1 MGCSKVHVGTLER
14 KNRMVNLAFVLI
26 SAYYIMLI
34 REKLLAEKKLKEL
47 ERMNEN
53 ERKNNDN

>member
-1 MGCSKVHVGTLER
+1 
-14 KNRMVNLAFVLI
+14 MVNLAFVLI

-34 REKLLAEKKLKEL
+34 RKELLAEKKLKEL
-47 ERMNEN
+47 ERLNEN

>member
-1 MGCSKVHVGTLER
+1 
-14 KNRMVNLAFVLI
+14 MVNLAFLLI

-47 ERMNEN
+47 ERLNEN

>member
-1 MGCSKVHVGTLER
+1 
-14 KNRMVNLAFVLI
+14 MVNVAFVLI

-34 REKLLAEKKLKEL
+34 REKILADKKLKEL
-47 ERMNEN
+47 ERMTEN